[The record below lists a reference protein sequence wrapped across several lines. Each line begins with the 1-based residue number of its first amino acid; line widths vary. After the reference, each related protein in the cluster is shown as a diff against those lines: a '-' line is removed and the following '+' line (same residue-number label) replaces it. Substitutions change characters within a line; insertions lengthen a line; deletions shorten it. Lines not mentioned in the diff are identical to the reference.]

1 MFINVHFKKRY
12 SPNLKTLFSEMTVAK
27 HASSSWHH
35 WHTTILA
42 WPLVFGERK
51 AQYDSCSTHT
61 ASIFMCHVL
70 GWMLRFQRWS
80 KGLPRRRDWHLT
92 KQLKC
97 HMNWCVR
104 VCTCSQRGREGL
116 GTTKADKFPSRPDQ
130 GSHQGLSQPQAL
142 SEGQVS
148 KRSER
153 PQLNYREL
161 RYAQAQGYIAF
172 INST

>member
-70 GWMLRFQRWS
+70 GWMLRFQR
-80 KGLPRRRDWHLT
+80 
-92 KQLKC
+92 
-97 HMNWCVR
+97 
-104 VCTCSQRGREGL
+104 
-116 GTTKADKFPSRPDQ
+116 
-130 GSHQGLSQPQAL
+130 
-142 SEGQVS
+142 
-148 KRSER
+148 
-153 PQLNYREL
+153 
-161 RYAQAQGYIAF
+161 
-172 INST
+172 